1 VANSISLE
9 AGCPP
14 PDELYRAYIRRFAE
28 WVAKSKQG
36 DPRAAVMLSTA
47 ARNEVKEAEALA
59 GYLFKQTEPESAQP
73 EQ

>member
-1 VANSISLE
+1 MSLE

-14 PDELYRAYIRRFAE
+14 PDELYRAYIRRLAE

-36 DPRAAVMLSTA
+36 DARAAVMLSTA
-47 ARNEVKEAEALA
+47 APNEVKEAEALA
-59 GYLFKQTEPESAQP
+59 GYLFKRTEPESEVA